1 MSHTQSERA
10 LILFFR
16 LAMAW
21 TFLYAASHQVF
32 VQWSVAGFLDSTK
45 TFHGF
50 YSQFTGPQIAP
61 FLTFVVGYGHLLIGL
76 SLLFGLMVRVSSVF
90 GILLML
96 TALAVTLA
104 HAPDRSVESLVVSG
118 AQMRPHRL
126 LMAMQTA
133 VMGLVPA
140 SRLFSSM
147 SASIPGGRAEKADA
161 REDLVTTGK
170 PRLLAAVRNAGN
182 ADFRR
187 FPLSRMS
194 GRGRTVRRAGTTS

>member
-1 MSHTQSERA
+1 MTVLTFAECGERA
-10 LILFFR
+10 MPGLVLLHGLGMGHRMWQPQLEAFGSRFHVLAPDLPGFGQSVAAGSFSITGAAADVAALIDEHHGRPVHLCGLSLGAMVG
-16 LAMAW
+16 LAMAID
-21 TFLYAASHQVF
+21 QP
-32 VQWSVAGFLDSTK
+32 G
-45 TFHGF
+45 
-50 YSQFTGPQIAP
+50 
-61 FLTFVVGYGHLLIGL
+61 
-76 SLLFGLMVRVSSVF
+76 
-90 GILLML
+90 
-96 TALAVTLA
+96 
-104 HAPDRSVESLVVSG
+104 SVESLVVSG